1 MNSVIDR
8 VQNWYLSNCDGD
20 WEHEFGIRI
29 DSLDNPGWWVK
40 IDLRGT
46 GLEHAQF
53 SERSYGVVGEAGIDG
68 NEWLVC
74 KVVDGLFDG
83 AGGPTKL
90 GEILLVFLSW
100 AEELTADKTH

>member
-1 MNSVIDR
+1 MNSTMNR

-20 WEHEFGIRI
+20 WEHEFGISI

-46 GLEHAQF
+46 GLEHARF
-53 SERSYGVVGEAGIDG
+53 SELSYGVAGEAGIDG

-74 KVVDGLFDG
+74 KVVDGRFDG

-90 GEILLVFLSW
+90 EEILLVFLDW
-100 AEELTADKTH
+100 AEEANPR